1 MLLSG
6 CGAEPSPP
14 APHPGSILAC
24 LRASISAAVGPQA
37 APAPP
42 PAPWQLLPSPPSLP
56 PPPPPLPPSPSPH
69 VGTLLAREAGVPWR
83 AAIRVACRLA
93 ELRTNWAIML
103 AADAVPPVPPS
114 VSSGGVCILESS
126 CAYVARAHRP
136 HRKKEREGGTTSQKR
151 KGAKPGHTELRGRS
165 DCYVPRLWLSEVTRR
180 GRGARG
186 DRRNPREYAMLVS
199 LNPRGAP
206 PAP

>member
-1 MLLSG
+1 VLRLDRKPLRHHLLHRGSCCRHRHPYRRRRHRCLPRPRPMWVRRWLERLWCPGVQLSG
-6 CGAEPSPP
+6 SPAGWPNCEPIGRSC
-14 APHPGSILAC
+14 S
-24 LRASISAAVGPQA
+24 
-37 APAPP
+37 
-42 PAPWQLLPSPPSLP
+42 
-56 PPPPPLPPSPSPH
+56 
-69 VGTLLAREAGVPWR
+69 
-83 AAIRVACRLA
+83 
-93 ELRTNWAIML
+93 LRTRCH
-103 AADAVPPVPPS
+103 PS
-114 VSSGGVCILESS
+114 HRRSRQAGSAYLESS